1 MWRGWMPTAAR
12 WRPRAKRGPAT
23 SCSSVTL
30 DLDSYVAE
38 AKTPSLQASAS
49 NRVQQIAQWTIDKP
63 SNTDTEIFDL
73 WHRRFVKSLT
83 IIQPEMKIKK
93 QTISPTWTTI
103 ATLKTK
109 MNENESSWF

>member
-1 MWRGWMPTAAR
+1 MPTAAR

-30 DLDSYVAE
+30 DLDTYVAE

-83 IIQPEMKIKK
+83 IIQPEMKIK
-93 QTISPTWTTI
+93 
-103 ATLKTK
+103 
-109 MNENESSWF
+109 